1 MKKARLGEAEVQRV
15 IQDGYMLVDVQF
27 DSRIPVSLGKGQN
40 DQGSVTESGLFQP
53 MFSDDWAR
61 AIARCSC
68 REQYRA
74 MEPTPAS
81 AIATAFAFAPDPA
94 DLREFTELLASPIR
108 RPEREAAQDRWQRY
122 KLARQAAH
130 VGAAASAGGAKQGEW
145 TKGGYIASLTAPAI
159 DLRGGQFTDV
169 CLGYADLR
177 GVRLDGARFEV
188 RDRAWTA
195 LKGAQLRAA
204 SLRGTHITQ
213 ARLMDADLR
222 DADLAGAW
230 LEGADLSGANLAG
243 ASLRGARLQG
253 ARLVHANLV
262 GADLREADLS
272 GCRVYGASVWD
283 AQVSP
288 ADGAAAALQRDLV
301 VTPDDQP
308 AVTVDRIEVAQFL
321 YLLLSNPKI
330 RDVIDT
336 VSDKAVLILGR
347 FSAERLAVL
356 HALRDALRQRGFVP
370 IVFDFD
376 KPRSQDVT
384 ETIKTL
390 AALSRFV
397 IADMTN
403 PRSNPLELQA
413 TVPDFMVPM
422 VTILA
427 KGETPFAMFR
437 NLHAKYHWVLA
448 PLVYGST
455 DKLLAVLDVAIIAPA
470 GRKRAELLAA
480 RAADLTLRDADDYL
494 PG

>member
-1 MKKARLGEAEVQRV
+1 M
-15 IQDGYMLVDVQF
+15 
-27 DSRIPVSLGKGQN
+27 
-40 DQGSVTESGLFQP
+40 
-53 MFSDDWAR
+53 
-61 AIARCSC
+61 
-68 REQYRA
+68 
-74 MEPTPAS
+74 TPS
-81 AIATAFAFAPDPA
+81 PLRPDPEDLQAFA
-94 DLREFTELLASPIR
+94 LLVASPIR
-108 RPEREAAQDRWQRY
+108 HPQREAALAAWQRY
-122 KLARQAAH
+122 KLARQAAF
-130 VGAAASAGGAKQGEW
+130 VGRGGRAEAVKPRARRTDKAADKPAQASAHPPADLPADPSADRPMNRPLGKQGVW
-145 TKGGYIASLTAPAI
+145 TKGGYIASLTAPAV
-159 DLRGGQFTDV
+159 DLRGARFTDV

-177 GVRLDGARFEV
+177 GVRLDGARFEI

-195 LKGAQLRAA
+195 LKGAQLQGA

-213 ARLMDADLR
+213 ARLMHADLR
-222 DADLAGAW
+222 
-230 LEGADLSGANLAG
+230 GADLSRAVLDGADLSHANLAG
-243 ASLRGARLQG
+243 ACLHRARLRGARL
-253 ARLVHANLV
+253 LHANLV
-262 GADLREADLS
+262 GTDLRQCDLS
-272 GCRVYGASVWD
+272 GSHVYGASVWD
-283 AQVSP
+283 ARVDP

-301 VTPDDQP
+301 VTPDKQ
-308 AVTVDRIEVAQFL
+308 AVVTVDRIEVAQFI

-376 KPRSQDVT
+376 KPRAQDVT

-422 VTILA
+422 VPILA
-427 KGETPFAMFR
+427 RGEAPFAMFR
-437 NLHAKYHWVLA
+437 DLRAKYHWVLD
-448 PLVYGST
+448 PLTYGST

-470 GRKRAELLAA
+470 ARKRAELLAA
-480 RAADLTLRDADDYL
+480 RAADLKLRDADDFL
-494 PG
+494 AR